1 MAKQQT
7 FGGKAVKKQEEEMIS
22 VKVIIASKTDKGS
35 YRFNERFVK
44 VKDLSEVE
52 KAAREA

>member
-7 FGGKAVKKQEEEMIS
+7 FGGKAAKKQEEEMIS
-22 VKVIIASKTDKGS
+22 VKVIVASKTDKGS

-44 VKDLSEVE
+44 VRDLSEVE

>member
-7 FGGKAVKKQEEEMIS
+7 FVDKSSQRAAEQAMIS
-22 VKVIIASKTDKGS
+22 VKVIVASKTEKGT

-44 VKDLSEVE
+44 VKEIGDVE
-52 KAAREA
+52 KLVKG